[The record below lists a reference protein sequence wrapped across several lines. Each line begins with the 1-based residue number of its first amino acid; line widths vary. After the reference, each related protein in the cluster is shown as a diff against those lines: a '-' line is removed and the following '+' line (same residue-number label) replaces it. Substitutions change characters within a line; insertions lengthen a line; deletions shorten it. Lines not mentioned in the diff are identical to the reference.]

1 MRSSAR
7 AGTVSA
13 SAPSSQ
19 TSPRHL
25 PDIRQRG
32 HYSCGGLPR
41 APVQG
46 GCPAWG
52 GPLAWL
58 DPGGSGDQAPGEW
71 GRFGDGDADG
81 APLEAERTLNRDD
94 EVEVQR
100 VAGVARDDVAD
111 DGPPE
116 QRQITDE
123 IEHFV
128 PNELVAVAEAVQ
140 DAPLA
145 YADRVLERRSAGQA
159 PLAHRSQVLE
169 KAVRAGGSEVLDE
182 HLLRR
187 RARERLGADGRMVV
201 VKGIADPEH
210 VGRDDLDPAPSTA
223 RADRIGDHERTSWR
237 GLLRAP
243 RMHQQRD
250 EGLGAAVD
258 RGDLR
263 AVHID
268 GEVVETEAGCG
279 RQQVLD
285 RLDPGSIAA
294 NRGGVMAVHHALHC
308 RGSRLVVVV
317 RSEGDACVP
326 GG

>member
-1 MRSSAR
+1 MRGPAG

-41 APVQG
+41 RRDQG
-46 GCPAWG
+46 AWPDWG

-58 DPGGSGDQAPGEW
+58 DPGGSGDQAHGEW

-123 IEHFV
+123 IQHLV

-145 YADRVLERRSAGQA
+145 HADRVLDRRSAGHA
-159 PLAHRSQVLE
+159 PPALRSQGHE
-169 KAVRAGGSEVLDE
+169 KAA
-182 HLLRR
+182 
-187 RARERLGADGRMVV
+187 
-201 VKGIADPEH
+201 P
-210 VGRDDLDPAPSTA
+210 VGRGA
-223 RADRIGDHERTSWR
+223 RLHE
-237 GLLRAP
+237 
-243 RMHQQRD
+243 H
-250 EGLGAAVD
+250 
-258 RGDLR
+258 
-263 AVHID
+263 
-268 GEVVETEAGCG
+268 
-279 RQQVLD
+279 
-285 RLDPGSIAA
+285 
-294 NRGGVMAVHHALHC
+294 
-308 RGSRLVVVV
+308 
-317 RSEGDACVP
+317 
-326 GG
+326 